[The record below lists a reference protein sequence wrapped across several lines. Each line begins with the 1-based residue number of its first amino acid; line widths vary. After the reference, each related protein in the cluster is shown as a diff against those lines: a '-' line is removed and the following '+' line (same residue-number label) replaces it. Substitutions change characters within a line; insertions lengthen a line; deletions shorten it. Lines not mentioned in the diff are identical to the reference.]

1 MRQSHGGPGRPGTEA
16 VLCLSILSAGIAGVC
31 PCVQPWTVLSSNL
44 AALFPVM
51 ADLRELELRPCMG
64 ISARW
69 TILQKA
75 ECDLAD
81 AVSESYLTEKEM
93 VLALTS
99 SDRGS
104 VSLAFGCFAS
114 EFISCCINSGQ
125 KQIPSTLQTMAFGK
139 HAKLIPR
146 RALCEGPWNQQGFS
160 FVSEQVPGYTS
171 L

>member
-1 MRQSHGGPGRPGTEA
+1 MAQAGLGLNEA

-99 SDRGS
+99 SDRDRKC
-104 VSLAFGCFAS
+104 VPCFWV
-114 EFISCCINSGQ
+114 
-125 KQIPSTLQTMAFGK
+125 
-139 HAKLIPR
+139 
-146 RALCEGPWNQQGFS
+146 LC
-160 FVSEQVPGYTS
+160 